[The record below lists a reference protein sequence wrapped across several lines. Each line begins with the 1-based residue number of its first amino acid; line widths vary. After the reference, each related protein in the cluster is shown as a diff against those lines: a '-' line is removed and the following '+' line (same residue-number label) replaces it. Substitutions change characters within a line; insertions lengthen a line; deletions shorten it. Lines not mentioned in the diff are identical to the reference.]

1 MREGTTLQ
9 VSSRPKISKGQSH
22 LPRPLEVPAC
32 RVPDVLVL
40 KSTDEDFGLPAAY
53 FGKLSAPCA
62 HIHLLFSQPGPARCI
77 HEDWQPSMHIRGG
90 ACSKAYKHISISKL
104 LVVDKPILMRT

>member
-1 MREGTTLQ
+1 MHWWPQLIEAHERRYFLQ

-40 KSTDEDFGLPAAY
+40 KSTDEDFGLPLLISESFQPLVPIFIYYFLNQVLQDAFMRIGNRLCISGAGLAA
-53 FGKLSAPCA
+53 
-62 HIHLLFSQPGPARCI
+62 
-77 HEDWQPSMHIRGG
+77 
-90 ACSKAYKHISISKL
+90 KHTSI
-104 LVVDKPILMRT
+104 